1 MSASGG
7 RPAPR
12 HKASRVPMGD
22 KISSICS
29 HIEKFQ
35 LNPKTF
41 LTAFLH
47 HSSINAAFRRR
58 FWGTVG
64 WASTRRLLM
73 NIKLLAIRI
82 VRLQRPSSGTYP
94 KGSYVNSSDVTVEF
108 FTEAARLARSQT
120 LTSEMPFLYQLLVA
134 KLQANGTPAELD
146 DGDEEL
152 APNDENDQSNLAS
165 QSSDIIPADGT
176 NEPAA
181 NQPGPTATPLDRLAA
196 SEDDPNNQQ
205 AANQSSGLT
214 PTPVE
219 RLSVTEEDVNE
230 IEGGFYRKSTDPQV
244 RQQVRVET
252 RVPFVR
258 WSPLVQIAG
267 IMDSN

>member
-73 NIKLLAIRI
+73 NIKLL
-82 VRLQRPSSGTYP
+82 VCKHSDGQRNWDQFILDE
-94 KGSYVNSSDVTVEF
+94 VNSCWIWNSH
-108 FTEAARLARSQT
+108 L
-120 LTSEMPFLYQLLVA
+120 
-134 KLQANGTPAELD
+134 PAEAQVIYFFWTRPL
-146 DGDEEL
+146 EL
-152 APNDENDQSNLAS
+152 YACNVLQV
-165 QSSDIIPADGT
+165 
-176 NEPAA
+176 
-181 NQPGPTATPLDRLAA
+181 
-196 SEDDPNNQQ
+196 
-205 AANQSSGLT
+205 GLT
-214 PTPVE
+214 PKVHT
-219 RLSVTEEDVNE
+219 
-230 IEGGFYRKSTDPQV
+230 
-244 RQQVRVET
+244 
-252 RVPFVR
+252 
-258 WSPLVQIAG
+258 
-267 IMDSN
+267 